1 MKIKQASPL
10 RKYIV
15 ISLAVLFSIHLAT
28 GQTTNEKITTF
39 LMFEGNA
46 EEAVNFYVSL
56 FPESE
61 IVNISRY
68 GPGEQGEEG
77 SVNHATFTLS
87 GRSFMAIDSPGEHPF
102 TFTPSISIFVQ
113 CETEDEVDML
123 FEKLSEGGEVLM
135 PLGEYPFSEKY
146 AWVND
151 RFGVSWQLA
160 WQLRVGQNEGDIT
173 DNSNSLSL
181 DININASAATVWDV
195 ITNPKYAKVLG
206 SEFDENAFIKSDWQ
220 EGSEVHFVY
229 EPDNVAATGIITE
242 LVEHKLIKMD
252 YDFDG
257 FAYNETFAIDANND
271 TVTLSVHAGP
281 YGENIDDHRVVWKN
295 WLKKVKELSE
305 NS

>member
-1 MKIKQASPL
+1 MRKSLLLLFMILTINLAS
-10 RKYIV
+10 
-15 ISLAVLFSIHLAT
+15 
-28 GQTTNEKITTF
+28 GQTPNDKITTF
-39 LMFEGNA
+39 LMFEGDA

-61 IVNISRY
+61 IVNITRY
-68 GPGEQGEEG
+68 GPGEQGDEG

-87 GRSFMAIDSPGEHPF
+87 GQPFMAIDSPAEHPF

-113 CETEDEVDML
+113 CDTEDELDML

-146 AWVND
+146 AWIND

-160 WQLRVGQNEGDIT
+160 WQLSVGENENDNT
-173 DNSNSLSL
+173 DNLGSLVL
-181 DININASAATVWDV
+181 DININAPAAKVWDV
-195 ITNPKYAKVLG
+195 ITNPEYAKILG
-206 SEFDENAFIKSDWQ
+206 KEFDENAFIKSDWQ
-220 EGSEVHFVY
+220 KGSEVHFVY
-229 EPDNVAATGIITE
+229 EPDNVVATGTITE

-271 TVTLSVHAGP
+271 TVTLSVYAGP
-281 YGENIDDHRVVWKN
+281 YGENIEAHRVVWKN
-295 WLKKVKELSE
+295 WLSKVKELSE
-305 NS
+305 DS